1 MNIGILGTGSMATG
15 IGRLWAGKGHKIMF
29 GSRDAAKAKK
39 LASDI
44 GPNCTG
50 GSYAEAVAFAP
61 VVLLAAK
68 WPGAEETLKA
78 AGSFEG
84 KVLIDLTN
92 PLSADFMNLVVGY
105 TTSAAEEVAKWAKGA
120 KVVKA
125 FNTVFSP
132 LLTGDHNFNGNQPSV
147 FLCSDDSG
155 AKDTAA
161 ELVKSAGFDPVD
173 GGPLENARFV
183 EPMAQFLIRLAYQS
197 GMGANISFKLLRK

>member
-1 MNIGILGTGSMATG
+1 MNIGILGTGNMASG
-15 IGRLWAGKGHKIMF
+15 LGKLWSAKGHQVCF

-39 LASDI
+39 LATEI
-44 GPNCTG
+44 GANCSG
-50 GSYAEAVAFAP
+50 GSYAEAVKFGP
-61 VVLLAAK
+61 VVLLASK
-68 WPGAEETLKA
+68 FSGAEAVVKS

-92 PLSADFMNLVVGY
+92 PLTEDFSHLSVGY

-132 LLTGDHNFNGNQPSV
+132 LLAGDHNFHGYVPSV
-147 FLCSDDSG
+147 FLCSDHAD
-155 AKDTAA
+155 ARDTAA
-161 ELVKSAGFDPVD
+161 DLVKSAGFDPVD

-183 EPMAQFLIRLAYQS
+183 EPMAMFLIRLAYGS
-197 GMGANISFKLLRK
+197 GMGANISYKLLRK